1 MWLYVVFF
9 YVYEIDLLIMFVINW
24 LVLLVFLIVVVMDW
38 FCICYYLNIIM
49 FFYDNR
55 FELLL
60 KFKERNENII
70 LKLLKLYY
78 DFYS

>member
-1 MWLYVVFF
+1 
-9 YVYEIDLLIMFVINW
+9 
-24 LVLLVFLIVVVMDW
+24 
-38 FCICYYLNIIM
+38 M

-78 DFYS
+78 DFFYSQIGLFNVVSGDIY